1 MSNMNRIAAIKELLR
16 ENIKGFVI
24 DEVNTEYLSKE
35 MERLPEGESKSSV
48 LRKLAELEQMTNQRV
63 EHQRILKRMLR
74 EEKNK

>member
-1 MSNMNRIAAIKELLR
+1 MNRIAAIKELLR